1 MTHVTS
7 RTGMDETPAPV
18 SRGKD
23 SVPALW
29 REWRAIVNAVARGKS
44 VPWKQPEYSALY
56 KALLDELRAD
66 ADSPPHPQSEL
77 RARLAMVV
85 EPWLR
90 LRAITDLDPPTLIEL
105 SQTCRRLDAELR
117 PARHISFK
125 TWFVSFCLLAVGAFL
140 FASYLLHGVK

>member
-29 REWRAIVNAVARGKS
+29 RESRAIVNAVARGKS

-56 KALLDELRAD
+56 KALLDELRPMPIPRRIPNPN
-66 ADSPPHPQSEL
+66 S
-77 RARLAMVV
+77 ARLAMVV